1 MPDSYPALR
10 DRLAALGVLGPG
22 TRAGGAGRH
31 HPPLRDASPPFEI
44 RRTARSVRE
53 VFGRER
59 PHVAD
64 EAAVFLDTETTGLSG
79 GTGTTPFLIG
89 LASIENGTVV
99 VEQYFLRRLS
109 GEPAMLEAVSERLE
123 EAGALVTFNGRR
135 FDWPILEARA
145 IIGRMRL
152 HVPHEHQ
159 DLMSIARRL
168 WYRPLGTYRLSVI
181 ERQALGIE
189 RGDDIDSAQIPGM
202 YLEYLRTG
210 ESELIEPIFAHNRS
224 DIVSLIHLRR
234 RARRWIEEG
243 EDPPPPVD
251 WEGLGVLRLAA
262 CDETGAEAALR
273 RALSVEDD
281 PAVRWRTGLRLA
293 RIFRRSARWDD
304 LLHLW
309 QHEIGGRG
317 AWRVKALI
325 ETAKV
330 YQRKTKQPHRAVAA
344 LREASGIVEW
354 LLLRDEPNADAWD
367 GEVRGRL
374 ARLRARGAV

>member
-10 DRLAALGVLGPG
+10 DRLAALDVIGRARPFVGRGEARRDGV
-22 TRAGGAGRH
+22 A
-31 HPPLRDASPPFEI
+31 FEM
-44 RRTARSVRE
+44 RRTVRSVRE
-53 VFGRER
+53 ILGRER

-64 EAAVFLDTETTGLSG
+64 EGALFLDTETTGLAG

-89 LASIENGTVV
+89 LAYIEHREVV

-109 GEPAMLEAVSERLE
+109 GEPAMLEAVRERLE

-152 HVPHEHQ
+152 AAPREHH

-189 RGDDIDSAQIPGM
+189 RGDDIDSAEIPGM
-202 YLEYLRTG
+202 YLEYLRSG
-210 ESELIEPIFAHNRS
+210 DGGLIEPIFAHNRS

-234 RARRWIEEG
+234 RARRWIEDG
-243 EDPPPPVD
+243 EDPPPPID

-262 CDETGAEAALR
+262 CDEAGAEVALR
-273 RALSVEDD
+273 RALAVEDD
-281 PAVRWRTGLRLA
+281 PAVRWRTARRLA
-293 RIFRRSARWDD
+293 RIFRRSSRWEE
-304 LLHLW
+304 LLRLW
-309 QHEIGGRG
+309 EHDVGGRG
-317 AWRVKALI
+317 AWRVAALI

-330 YQRKTKQPHRAVAA
+330 YQRRIKQPDRAVAA
-344 LREASGIVEW
+344 LREASSIVEW
-354 LLLRDEPNADAWD
+354 MLLRDEPNANAWD
-367 GEVRGRL
+367 GEIRGRL
-374 ARLRARGAV
+374 ARLRAIF